1 MEALR
6 NYQEAGFSDEQNR
19 YLYVNSYRESYLRD
33 IMYDYFWGKGN
44 GAGVVLYQDSLNE
57 F

>member
-33 IMYDYFWGKGN
+33 IMYDYF
-44 GAGVVLYQDSLNE
+44 GVKEMVRELSYIKIV
-57 F
+57 